1 VQPNLY
7 GGTGGAR
14 RFDYRTL
21 DHQMS
26 RSIEV
31 YNEEF
36 NGHGEMHPYF

>member
-7 GGTGGAR
+7 GGTDGAR

-26 RSIEV
+26 RSVEV
-31 YNEEF
+31 SDMEF
-36 NGHGEMHPYF
+36 NDDGEMPS